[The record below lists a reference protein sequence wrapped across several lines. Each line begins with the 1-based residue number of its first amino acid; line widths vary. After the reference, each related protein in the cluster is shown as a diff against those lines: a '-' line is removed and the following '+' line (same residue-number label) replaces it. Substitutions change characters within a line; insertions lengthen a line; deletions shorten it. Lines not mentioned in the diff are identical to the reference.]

1 MPFIKK
7 RQQQAKLNIL
17 FKDTYVCSLSDYEK
31 SVSDKN
37 TRGRIEEGCAWGA
50 TGPSRVSVTSYY
62 LR

>member
-17 FKDTYVCSLSDYEK
+17 YKDTYVCSLSDYEK

-37 TRGRIEEGCAWGA
+37 TRGRIEEGCA
-50 TGPSRVSVTSYY
+50 
-62 LR
+62 